1 MEYNR
6 IMKLILAVSGGVDS
20 MALLTM
26 YAHADII
33 VAHVDHC
40 SRASSAEDADFVRQ
54 KCQELGVIFYET
66 KLELGEGVS
75 EELARKKRYEFLK
88 TIQEKEGGILC
99 TAHHLDDV
107 LESITINLIRGT
119 GWRGL
124 TPFYG
129 DELVRPFIITKMW
142 KRDVLKFAGE
152 QNICFRQ
159 DPTNYEADYLRNRV
173 REKMVELDETARV
186 DIIELFEKQ
195 NKLRGKIEKLVTE
208 LANQTIVEKNFHKK
222 ELFLTADEKVALEV
236 LREICLIHG
245 FSLTRKQ
252 LADFLSAIK
261 TYAPHKKFNLPKNH
275 FVTILKNYIMFE
287 EK

>member
-1 MEYNR
+1 
-6 IMKLILAVSGGVDS
+6 MKLILAVSGGVDS
-20 MALLTM
+20 MALLAM

-33 VAHVDHC
+33 VAHIDHGT
-40 SRASSAEDADFVRQ
+40 RKSSAKDADFVHQ
-54 KCQELGVIFYET
+54 KCQKLGVKFYET

-88 TIQEKEGGILC
+88 TIQEKEGGTLC

-107 LESITINLIRGT
+107 LESIAINLIRGT

-129 DELVRPFIITKMW
+129 DDLVRPFIILKMW

-152 QNICFRQ
+152 QNIYFRQ
-159 DPTNYEADYLRNRV
+159 DPTNYETNYLRNRV
-173 REKMVELDETARV
+173 RKKMAELDEVARA
-186 DIIELFEKQ
+186 DIINLFEKQ
-195 NKLRGKIEKLVTE
+195 NELRGKIEKLVTE
-208 LANQTIVEKNFHKK
+208 LAKQTVVGKNFHKK
-222 ELFLTADEKVALEV
+222 ELFLVADEKVALEV
-236 LREICLIHG
+236 LREICLMHG
-245 FSLTRKQ
+245 YNLTRKQ

-261 TYAPHKKFNLPKNH
+261 TYTPHKKFNLPKNH
-275 FVTILKNYIMFE
+275 FVTVLKNYIMFE

>member
-1 MEYNR
+1 
-6 IMKLILAVSGGVDS
+6 MKLILAVSGGIDS
-20 MALLTM
+20 MALLAM

-33 VAHVDHC
+33 VAHIDHGT
-40 SRASSAEDADFVRQ
+40 RKSSAKDANFVRQ
-54 KCQELGVIFYET
+54 KCQELGVKFYET

-88 TIQEKEGGILC
+88 TVQEKEGGTLC

-107 LESITINLIRGT
+107 LESIAINLIRGT

-129 DELVRPFIITKMW
+129 DELVRPFIVAKMR

-159 DPTNYEADYLRNRV
+159 DPTNYEAAYLRNRV
-173 REKMVELDETARV
+173 REKMAELDETTRA

-195 NKLRGKIEKLVTE
+195 NELRRKIEKLVTE
-208 LANQTIVEKNFHKK
+208 LAKQTVVGKNFHKK
-222 ELFLTADEKVALEV
+222 ELILAADEKAALEV
-236 LREICLIHG
+236 LREICLMHDY
-245 FSLTRKQ
+245 SLTRKQ

-261 TYAPHKKFNLPKNH
+261 TYAPHKRFNLPKNH
-275 FVTILKNYIMFE
+275 FVTILKNYFE
-287 EK
+287 FE

>member
-1 MEYNR
+1 
-6 IMKLILAVSGGVDS
+6 MKLILAVSGGVDS
-20 MALLTM
+20 MALLAM
-26 YAHADII
+26 YKQADIV
-33 VAHVDHC
+33 VAHIDHGT
-40 SRASSAEDADFVRQ
+40 RKSSAKDADFVHQ
-54 KCQELGVIFYET
+54 KCQKLGVKFYET

-88 TIQEKEGGILC
+88 TIQEKEGGTLC

-107 LESITINLIRGT
+107 LESIAINLIRGT

-129 DELVRPFIITKMW
+129 DDLVRPFIILKMW

-152 QNICFRQ
+152 QKICFRQ
-159 DPTNYEADYLRNRV
+159 DPTNYETNYLRNRV

-208 LANQTIVEKNFHKK
+208 LAKQTVVGKNFHKK
-222 ELFLTADEKVALEV
+222 DLFLAVDEKVALEI
-236 LREICLIHG
+236 LREICLMHG
-245 FSLTRKQ
+245 YSLTRKQ

-261 TYAPHKKFNLPKNH
+261 NYAPHKKFNLPKNH

>member
-1 MEYNR
+1 
-6 IMKLILAVSGGVDS
+6 
-20 MALLTM
+20 MALLAM
-26 YAHADII
+26 YKQADIV
-33 VAHVDHC
+33 VAHIDHGT
-40 SRASSAEDADFVRQ
+40 RKSSAEDADFVRR
-54 KCQELGVIFYET
+54 KCQELGVKFYET

-88 TIQEKEGGILC
+88 TIQEKEGGTLC

-107 LESITINLIRGT
+107 LESIAINLIRGT

-124 TPFYG
+124 TPFYD
-129 DELVRPFIITKMW
+129 DELVRPFIISRMW
-142 KRDVLKFAGE
+142 KRNVLKFAGE
-152 QNICFRQ
+152 QKICFRQ
-159 DPTNYEADYLRNRV
+159 DPTNYETNYLRNRV